1 MNRIKSYLLDIRRK
15 DVKKIKIA
23 VSVIVVLILGFWSYS
38 IYQKNKAD
46 ERINRYLV
54 EQGIPEEQIKTI
66 AKIRY
71 DEKPGLYKRYS
82 KKITTK
88 KDFKKWQQEVIKS
101 RMFFSGEELKAK
113 ENLIINNCELEYDCV
128 LDLKNKRVTVQY
140 LISGDGIT
148 NQQEINSQFSYPLLN
163 E

>member
-1 MNRIKSYLLDIRRK
+1 M
-15 DVKKIKIA
+15 KKISIA
-23 VSVIVVLILGFWSYS
+23 TSVIVALILAFWGYS

-66 AKIRY
+66 DEIRY
-71 DEKPGLYKRYS
+71 DEKPGLYKQYS

-101 RMFFSGEELKAK
+101 RMFFSGEKLKAK
-113 ENLIINNCELEYDCV
+113 ENLTIDNCELEYDCV
-128 LDLKNKRVTVQY
+128 VDLKNNRVTVQY
-140 LISGDGIT
+140 VISGDGIT
-148 NQQEINSQFSYPLLN
+148 NQQEINSQFAYPLLSK
-163 E
+163 